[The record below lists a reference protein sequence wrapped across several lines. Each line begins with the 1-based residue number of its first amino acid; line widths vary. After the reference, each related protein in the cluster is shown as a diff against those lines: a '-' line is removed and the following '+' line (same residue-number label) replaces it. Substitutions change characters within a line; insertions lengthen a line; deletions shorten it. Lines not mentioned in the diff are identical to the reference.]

1 MAIKLLIQIPCYNE
15 EKTIALVLS
24 NLPTEIVG
32 VSQLDVQIVND
43 ASTDTTIESL
53 KDFDIKH
60 IVNIPGPNKRYLGR
74 AFQAGMKNAL
84 SEGYDI
90 LVNIDADNQYPADRI
105 SDLIKP
111 ILLNEADISIAD
123 RSPHKIKYFSRQ
135 KRFFQKLANLIISFF
150 CMQNV
155 PDAVSGFRAFSK
167 DAMEK
172 LILKEKYTYTVE
184 SLMQAIAKG
193 LRISWVQVEV
203 NAATRKS
210 KLFSNIYI
218 KLFRSGNAALRFYLK
233 YFFWKHCVLFIVI
246 ALLIKI
252 IVN

>member
-24 NLPTEIVG
+24 NLPKEIVG
-32 VSQLDVQIVND
+32 VSQIDIQIVND

-60 IVNIPGPNKRYLGR
+60 IVNIQAPNKRYLGR
-74 AFQAGMKNAL
+74 AFQEGMKNAL

-90 LVNIDADNQYPADRI
+90 LVNIDADNQYPAERI

-111 ILLNEADISIAD
+111 ILLNEADITVAD
-123 RSPHKIKYFSRQ
+123 RSPHKIKYFSKQ
-135 KRFFQKLANLIISFF
+135 KRFFQKLANLMISFF
-150 CMQNV
+150 CMQKI

-167 DAMEK
+167 DAMKK

-193 LRISWVQVEV
+193 LRVSWVQIEV
-203 NAATRKS
+203 NAPTRKS

-218 KLFRSGNAALRFYLK
+218 KLFRSGNAALRFYLR
-233 YFFWKHCVLFIVI
+233 YFFWKHFVLLIFIV
-246 ALLIKI
+246 LLIKI